1 MNKRIK
7 NVIALLL
14 AVVTSAILP
23 LSAFAIVYSGG
34 YGGVNY
40 VLNYSGSRTNI
51 PCTLSVDTDSF
62 LYLKTKAYI
71 ATNDGEWGYV
81 EQTVNPGKKTSY
93 VSSSYTYSS
102 LSGVPTGGH
111 FSSCNYTARMNGY
124 YLLNGDSLS
133 F

>member
-81 EQTVNPGKKTSY
+81 EQTVNPGKKLHTSVRHTRILAY
-93 VSSSYTYSS
+93 Q
-102 LSGVPTGGH
+102 
-111 FSSCNYTARMNGY
+111 GY
-124 YLLNGDSLS
+124 PLAAILVLATILQE
-133 F
+133 